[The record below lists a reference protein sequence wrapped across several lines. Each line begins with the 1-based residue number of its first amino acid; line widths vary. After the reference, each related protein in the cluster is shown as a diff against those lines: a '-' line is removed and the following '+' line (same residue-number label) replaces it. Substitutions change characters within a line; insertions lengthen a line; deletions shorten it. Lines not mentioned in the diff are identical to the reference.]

1 MNAPLRSLAYVC
13 CAGLASVALS
23 TGGTRLPREAA
34 ARVVAAR
41 RNVQERLVTI
51 RVVADADDTPLAN
64 AEVIDRSTGAR
75 ALTRENGEARVRIP
89 SSGVLLLRVRQL
101 GFAYLDLDLEQ
112 GTLPSEGDAPLR
124 IRLKRIPFALPP
136 VATVT
141 SRACPPIDDNVR
153 PLALWALDQLRE
165 GAERYE
171 TFRKAYPFRVEI
183 QRRTVVRTGVATPRV
198 TMSRE
203 RGNSDRW
210 GERYVPG
217 GVVELRSLGFTVP
230 ILFVATLGDP
240 AFWDHHCV
248 TTAQVEGDDS
258 LRMVRLRFTPSPEA
272 KGSDW
277 GGDALMDSSTS
288 LLRRVEF
295 HLKINQRDG
304 PRRFEGFT
312 TFHAPSPLIAVPES
326 TFAMWW
332 RSEPADGAPWGLPH
346 VVQLLHAKSIEFRKA
361 KPPR

>member
-1 MNAPLRSLAYVC
+1 M
-13 CAGLASVALS
+13 
-23 TGGTRLPREAA
+23 
-34 ARVVAAR
+34 
-41 RNVQERLVTI
+41 
-51 RVVADADDTPLAN
+51 
-64 AEVIDRSTGAR
+64 
-75 ALTRENGEARVRIP
+75 
-89 SSGVLLLRVRQL
+89 
-101 GFAYLDLDLEQ
+101 
-112 GTLPSEGDAPLR
+112 
-124 IRLKRIPFALPP
+124 
-136 VATVT
+136 ATVT
-141 SRACPPIDDNVR
+141 SRACPPIDEDVR

-198 TMSRE
+198 TVSRE
-203 RGNSDRW
+203 RGDSERW

-217 GVVELRSLGFTVP
+217 GVVELGSLGFTVP

-248 TTAQVEGDDS
+248 TTAQVEGGDS
-258 LRMVRLRFTPSPEA
+258 LRMVRLRFTPSPTA
-272 KGSDW
+272 TGSDW

-295 HLKINQRDG
+295 HLTINQRDG

-312 TFHAPSPLIAVPES
+312 TFHSPSPLIAVPES

-332 RSEPADGAPWGLPH
+332 RSEPADGATWGLPH
-346 VVQLLHAKSIEFRKA
+346 VVQLLHAKSIDFRKA